1 MAPTVMSI
9 SLFLLILTMMMQMTL
24 LLLQTL
30 LLLHNLLLNQILL
43 LRHHR
48 LVTDV
53 RNLLLRLKTLL
64 LFDVPIVRTRV
75 FLLLGTLRITHTVM
89 SLPLK

>member
-9 SLFLLILTMMMQMTL
+9 SLFLLISTMMMQMT

-64 LFDVPIVRTRV
+64 LFDVLIVRTRV